1 MTRFCS
7 QCGATVLE
15 NARFCNKCGAQLAPT
30 QPQSGVNTSTQYTP
44 PTQQDYQQ
52 TSSYNQY
59 PYQQPYQ
66 QPYQAQSPSAGSAGD
81 LKSNIAGMLCYPLS
95 FLTGIIFLVL
105 SPYNRDRFIKFHAY
119 QSIFFFAALFVA
131 NIVFSIVLPWPL
143 ERTLAALLR
152 LAFLVGTGFSMY
164 KAYQGEKFKLPL
176 IGDFAEQQADK

>member
-15 NARFCNKCGAQLAPT
+15 NARFCNKCGAQLAST
-30 QPQSGVNTSTQYTP
+30 QPQSDVKTSTQYTP
-44 PTQQDYQQ
+44 PTQDYQQ

-66 QPYQAQSPSAGSAGD
+66 QPYQAQPTSAGD
-81 LKSNIAGMLCYPLS
+81 LKSNVAGMLCYPLS

-105 SPYNRDRFIKFHAY
+105 SPYNRDRTIKFHAY
-119 QSIFFFAALFVA
+119 QSIFFFVALFVA
-131 NIVFSIVLPWPL
+131 NIVFNIILPWPL
-143 ERTLAALLR
+143 ERTMGSLLR